1 MAESDEESCESIPDV
16 VALANPTKFKVKER
30 IYNHLNKSKIK
41 VEEVQK
47 KSRWIVQESSR
58 YRNAWNLY

>member
-47 KSRWIVQESSR
+47 KSRWIV
-58 YRNAWNLY
+58 